1 MGEIEKKQDNRT
13 ELVERAWELY
23 QKGLSYTAI
32 GEEIGR
38 HRNTVSEYVREYA
51 EGMDVGGVEFQR
63 RVSIAQLRKVIEHG
77 WDLLE
82 NGDIKDSSLSRPQL
96 LHQITQAVKEMDR
109 ITGLHVARVQ
119 VQHEHRTVSDMITSL
134 NEEGWPDVVDV
145 VDIEE
150 ADIVEEDIRS
160 EESPYQE
167 SE

>member
-1 MGEIEKKQDNRT
+1 MTEIQKREESRT

-23 QKGLSYTAI
+23 LSGLSYTAI
-32 GEEIGR
+32 GEAIGR
-38 HRNTVSEYVREYA
+38 HRNTVSEYVKEYA
-51 EGMDVGGVEFQR
+51 ENLDIGGVEFQR

-134 NEEGWPDVVDV
+134 NEEGWPD
-145 VDIEE
+145 I
-150 ADIVEEDIRS
+150 ADIVDAEVVDEDIRP
-160 EESPYQE
+160 EESP
-167 SE
+167 